1 MTAMPLGQRP
11 DAASAEKGMR
21 ELISSK
27 AAVEYGVTLIT
38 AVKAAALARRGRTL
52 VELAVRI
59 VRLTG

>member
-1 MTAMPLGQRP
+1 
-11 DAASAEKGMR
+11 MR

-27 AAVEYGVTLIT
+27 AAVEYGITLIT

-59 VRLTG
+59 VRMTG